1 MTLYRAPE
9 PLNPGHCLSE
19 FHNGRHSSLDDWL
32 IRRARI
38 AEGLSART
46 YVLTL
51 SAAPTMVVGYHAIV
65 SAMSERIALPSAK
78 LRRDMPDPTPLI
90 LLGRLAVDEK
100 HQGKGL
106 GSNLITDAVA
116 RCVAA
121 AQIIGARGVI
131 THALDDEAAA
141 FYRRHGFL
149 DAPVSGRV
157 LVLPME
163 AAKQLV
169 TR

>member
-1 MTLYRAPE
+1 MTPYRTPE
-9 PLNPGHCLSE
+9 PLDASHSLSD
-19 FHNGRHSSLDDWL
+19 FRNGRHPSLDDRL
-32 IRRARI
+32 VRRARA

-51 SAAPTMVVGYHAIV
+51 RAEPARVVGYHAIV
-65 SAMSERIALPSAK
+65 SATAERIALPSAR
-78 LRRDMPDPTPLI
+78 LRRDMPESIPLI
-90 LLGRLAVDEK
+90 LIGRLAVDAA
-100 HQGKGL
+100 HQGRGL
-106 GSNLITDAVA
+106 GSSLLVDAVR

-121 AQIIGARGVI
+121 AEIIGARGVI

-149 DAPVSGRV
+149 EAPVDGRV

-163 AAKQLV
+163 TAKRLV
-169 TR
+169 GV

>member
-1 MTLYRAPE
+1 
-9 PLNPGHCLSE
+9 
-19 FHNGRHSSLDDWL
+19 
-32 IRRARI
+32 
-38 AEGLSART
+38 
-46 YVLTL
+46 
-51 SAAPTMVVGYHAIV
+51 
-65 SAMSERIALPSAK
+65 
-78 LRRDMPDPTPLI
+78 MPDPTPLI

-106 GSNLITDAVA
+106 GSDLITDTLA

-149 DAPVSGRV
+149 HAPIGRV

>member
-1 MTLYRAPE
+1 VFELGKDLFDGIEIGA
-9 PLNPGHCLSE
+9 
-19 FHNGRHSSLDDWL
+19 
-32 IRRARI
+32 
-38 AEGLSART
+38 
-46 YVLTL
+46 
-51 SAAPTMVVGYHAIV
+51 VGGQEDKMGAFG
-65 SAMSERIALPSAK
+65 
-78 LRRDMPDPTPLI
+78 PDG